1 MKLRPSYTIASAN
14 LGEVYIRL
22 AVQAYENAAKDAVL
36 NQRQYTNRAKALTE
50 ILKPAKKGVAPAL
63 PAIPASSTAK

>member
-1 MKLRPSYTIASAN
+1 LELALKLRPSYTVASAN

-50 ILKPAKKGVAPAL
+50 ILKPVKKTVAPLA
-63 PAIPASSTAK
+63 PASK